1 MPRERWRGFF
11 ALVQAGFG
19 AKRKQIHNSLI
30 DRLRLPR
37 ETVSAMLDA
46 AGIDGMRRAQ
56 TLALDEWLALD
67 RAALAQNI
75 SLSDAM
81 GRRVGAEAGDDAG
94 S

>member
-1 MPRERWRGFF
+1 
-11 ALVQAGFG
+11 
-19 AKRKQIHNSLI
+19 
-30 DRLRLPR
+30 
-37 ETVSAMLDA
+37 MLDA

-67 RAALAQNI
+67 RAALAQKI